1 MNAVTAFA
9 DTVSPVEREG
19 LLFVCLSP
27 RNAMASSSITE
38 TPPMEM
44 FKGFSGAGALLK
56 GEDMVA
62 REGGDLIAR

>member
-27 RNAMASSSITE
+27 RNAMASLSVMK
-38 TPPMEM
+38 TPPIEM
-44 FKGFSGAGALLK
+44 FKGSLGAWVLLK
-56 GEDMVA
+56 GEVMVA
-62 REGGDLIAR
+62 REEGDL